1 MEPTLLTDVTADMLC
16 TKEETFGPLVPVI
29 RFETEEEALAVA
41 NAANVGLAGY
51 FYSQDVGQIW
61 RVAEALEVGIVGV
74 NEGLLSTPEAT
85 FGGVKQSGLG
95 REGSKYGIDEYIEVK
110 YMCYGGLKP

>member
-1 MEPTLLTDVTADMLC
+1 MGLNNHVLPAEPPARSL
-16 TKEETFGPLVPVI
+16 PLSS
-29 RFETEEEALAVA
+29 
-41 NAANVGLAGY
+41 GY
-51 FYSQDVGQIW
+51 FFSQDVSQIW

-95 REGSKYGIDEYIEVK
+95 VEGSKYGINEYLECK
-110 YMCYGGLKP
+110 HMCFGGLTP